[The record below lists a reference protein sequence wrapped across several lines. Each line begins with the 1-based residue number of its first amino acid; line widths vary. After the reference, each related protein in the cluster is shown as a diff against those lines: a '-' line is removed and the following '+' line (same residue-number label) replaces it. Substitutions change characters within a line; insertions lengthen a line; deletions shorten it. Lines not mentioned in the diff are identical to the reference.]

1 MNWIAEPHWPTEGKR
16 LGGIVANPETYEA
29 RGTLRDWVF
38 QYVVAGASGAV
49 FDFAFEAEGPDLTI
63 PLIGGATSASATTL
77 ARWTLL
83 WGMAAAGRG
92 RVPPALLSQP
102 LTSPSNRAEKYFDL
116 APAAMFAAA
125 RIGQDDRPTI
135 DALVARLDRDGDPD
149 WLKGDVVGALTVL
162 TGQRFGYDAD
172 AWRTWWRTTGD

>member
-16 LGGIVANPETYEA
+16 LGGIVADPETYAE

-38 QYVVAGASGAV
+38 QYVVTGASGAV

-63 PLIGGATSASATTL
+63 PLIGGATSARATTL

-125 RIGQDDRPTI
+125 RIGQRDRPTI
-135 DALVARLDRDGDPD
+135 DALVTRLDRDGDPD

-172 AWRTWWRTTGD
+172 AWRTWWRTTSD